1 MNTIDPRPIRPAD
14 IVAALNHCDP
24 DQLAAALSTCPDP
37 AFAQLA
43 EAVMD
48 AAVRKATYPRER
60 VIGEAD
66 ALLYQVL
73 RSPVADANPTGITMD
88 PATYARHTGASI
100 AEAERVLQHIA
111 ATESQA
117 CDQLLASGVEPNF
130 TLEQAQVYD
139 CILAIRGQQR
149 VPTRQLLRHHA
160 TSVAASAMRPDEGNQ
175 PIIYAQDPMLRPRIV
190 SPSPKVHALL
200 WLDRMDANPPT
211 VAILEERI
219 TYIYS
224 VKCSIGDASV
234 LADRLDARS
243 RGAAIKPAQSSK
255 LIGLHGGPG
264 MQIAG

>member
-1 MNTIDPRPIRPAD
+1 MNTIGPRPITPAD

-24 DQLAAALSTCPDP
+24 DQLAAALSTCPDA
-37 AFAQLA
+37 AFAHVA
-43 EAVMD
+43 EAVLD
-48 AAVRKATYPRER
+48 AAARKATYPRGQ
-60 VIGEAD
+60 VIAQAD

-73 RSPVADANPTGITMD
+73 CSPVADANPTGITID

-100 AEAERVLQHIA
+100 PEAERVLRNIA

-117 CDQLLASGVEPNF
+117 CDKLLASGVEPNF

-139 CILAIRGQQR
+139 CIVAIRGQAR
-149 VPTRQLLRHHA
+149 VPTRQLVRDHA
-160 TSVAASAMRPDEGNQ
+160 TSVAASAMRPDEGDQ
-175 PIIYAQDPMLRPRIV
+175 PIIYAQDRKLRPRIV

-224 VKCSIGDASV
+224 VKCSMGDASV
-234 LADRLDARS
+234 LANRLDVKS
-243 RGAAIKPAQSSK
+243 QGAAARPAHPSK
-255 LIGLHGGPG
+255 SIGLHAGPG
-264 MQIAG
+264 MHIAG